1 MEHFERLLRLLDV
14 EREAEWQENKRELA
28 RYPLE
33 VREALGKTA
42 TRLTFAGTDTGVGN
56 YPLLSL
62 TRHLREGDPSP
73 FHAMD
78 SGDIV
83 QIVFP
88 DGAGV
93 LDGTLYKVEDAAI
106 TIALN
111 KELPRS
117 LPSGPYQVDLLGSDA
132 TYRRMAEALTRVDK
146 ERLGVT
152 ARLRDIFLGDL
163 KPRIGKPAKVNFL
176 NESLNEFQRRA
187 VETALGAPEVA
198 IIHGPPGTGKT
209 TVLVEIIRQ
218 AVQQKLRILAGAPSN
233 IAVDNILE
241 KLLAC
246 KIRAVRLGHPAR
258 ISEALRHATLD
269 ALIAHDPVQNDVRKM
284 RQEFDRMN
292 KRDTPRGDLFRLKK
306 EIRAMEKDIFRSVLR
321 SAQVVLS
328 THGGLNLNMF
338 RENFDL
344 VVLDEA
350 SQSTEPLSW
359 IPLVKAKKA
368 ILAGDV
374 CQLPP
379 TIYSQEAAREGL
391 AVTLLERLKTTLP
404 KGLQALLRV
413 QYRMHEAIMGFSSQQ
428 FYEGKL
434 IADESVKTHLL
445 SDLPNTEASELTT
458 QPLIYIDTAGA
469 GFEETWNELLES
481 RENKGEADLAVR
493 LYQKLRLSGVE
504 ANQIAVI
511 TPYVAQVRLIK
522 SLLKEPGLEIASID
536 AFQGREKEAIILS
549 LVRSNDQ
556 NEVGFLSDT
565 RRMNVGMTRARRLL
579 IVIGDS
585 ASIAGHPFYAQF
597 IDYAARHEAHR
608 SSYEWSG
615 Q

>member
-1 MEHFERLLRLLDV
+1 MEHFERLLRLLDI

-33 VREALGKTA
+33 VRETLGKTA
-42 TRLTFAGTDTGVGN
+42 TRLTLAGTDTGVGG

-83 QIVFP
+83 QVVLP
-88 DGAGV
+88 DGAAV
-93 LDGTLYKVEDAAI
+93 MDGTLYKVEDTTI

-117 LPSGPYQVDLLGSDA
+117 LPNGPYQVDLLGSDA
-132 TYRRMAEALTRVDK
+132 TYRRMAEALTRAGK
-146 ERLGVT
+146 ERLGAT
-152 ARLRDIFLGDL
+152 ARLRDIFLGEQ
-163 KPRIGKPAKVNFL
+163 KPRIGKPTQVSFL

-187 VETALGAPEVA
+187 VEMALGAPEAA

-218 AVQQKLRILAGAPSN
+218 AVRKRLSVLASAPSN

-241 KLLAC
+241 KLL
-246 KIRAVRLGHPAR
+246 KHNVRAVRLGHPAR
-258 ISEALRHATLD
+258 ISEELRHATLD
-269 ALIAHDPVQNDVRKM
+269 ALVAHDPMQADIRKM
-284 RQEFDRMN
+284 RQEFDRMA
-292 KRDTPRGDLFRLKK
+292 KRDIPRGELFRLKK
-306 EIRAMEKDIFRSVLR
+306 EIRAAEKDIFRSVIR

-344 VVLDEA
+344 VILDEA

-359 IPLVKAKKA
+359 IPLVKAKKVV
-368 ILAGDV
+368 LAGDV

-379 TIYSQEAAREGL
+379 MIYSEEAAKAGL
-391 AVTLLERLKTTLP
+391 SLTLLERLKTTLP

-413 QYRMHEAIMGFSSQQ
+413 QYRMHETIMGFSSER
-428 FYEGKL
+428 FYEGRL
-434 IADESVKTHLL
+434 IADESVRAHLMSGL
-445 SDLPNTEASELTT
+445 TNVEASEITA
-458 QPLIYIDTAGA
+458 QPLIYIDTAGS

-481 RENKGEADLAVR
+481 RENKGEAGLAVR
-493 LYQKLRLSGVE
+493 LYQKLRLAGVE
-504 ANQIAVI
+504 PYQIGII

-522 SLLKEPGLEIASID
+522 SLVKEPGLEIASID
-536 AFQGREKEAIILS
+536 GFQGREKEAIILS
-549 LVRSNDQ
+549 LVRSNNQ
-556 NEVGFLSDT
+556 SEVGFLSDT

-579 IVIGDS
+579 IVIGDG
-585 ASIAGHPFYAQF
+585 ASIASHPFYSKF
-597 IDYAARHEAHR
+597 IDYAAQHEAHR
-608 SSYEWSG
+608 SSYEWVDK
-615 Q
+615 